1 MPELASAHRVRRRA
15 PGWLW
20 RSGPAPRGGAAR
32 ARARLLPL
40 AGRNR
45 SGKAARFLSSSTDPR
60 SQVSAGSFVRRET
73 GIGSRACGCDFPIFD
88 GVASAST
95 LLARAA
101 TLEASKGR
109 GPWVGRLQERAGRL
123 AKPLGGRGGGIVA
136 FSESRLLAPRALWA
150 WVLPACLPPS
160 HASVLEPRRRPAAGN
175 PHRRARRGGE
185 HPEGSGRFSPDGC
198 RSSCSVAQPAPWRPP
213 SGRGARRR
221 RPPGARP
228 GGRADRR
235 GGPGPAAAAAG
246 ADRDLPQA
254 RRPLEGR
261 CTAFSGLPLFSGL
274 GAWDG
279 SPCPPASWSW
289 RRPPARS
296 SAWLRSRSCTARRPV
311 RALRDR
317 QERHRSPEPSRRVPR
332 RGRSRCGRPEG
343 ARRRHGRAPRRA
355 RARLALVESVT
366 GD

>member
-1 MPELASAHRVRRRA
+1 VGRAPTGAGRA
-15 PGWLW
+15 PGQAV
-20 RSGPAPRGGAAR
+20 GR
-32 ARARLLPL
+32 AR
-40 AGRNR
+40 GR
-45 SGKAARFLSSSTDPR
+45 
-60 SQVSAGSFVRRET
+60 
-73 GIGSRACGCDFPIFD
+73 
-88 GVASAST
+88 
-95 LLARAA
+95 
-101 TLEASKGR
+101 
-109 GPWVGRLQERAGRL
+109 
-123 AKPLGGRGGGIVA
+123 GIVA

-160 HASVLEPRRRPAAGN
+160 HASVLKPRRRPAAGN

-198 RSSCSVAQPAPWRPP
+198 RSSWSVAQPAPRSAPF
-213 SGRGARRR
+213 
-221 RPPGARP
+221 
-228 GGRADRR
+228 RA
-235 GGPGPAAAAAG
+235 
-246 ADRDLPQA
+246 
-254 RRPLEGR
+254 R
-261 CTAFSGLPLFSGL
+261 CTAAPAPRRGLEVVLTDEADPGRRQRLL
-274 GAWDG
+274 VPIATYPRLVDLWRGAAPPSAGCRSSAAWGSWDG

-317 QERHRSPEPSRRVPR
+317 QERHRPPEPSRRVPR